1 MLNQLANDLRKNHAF
16 SPPGLP
22 TTGGGSSGA
31 KPAMSLP
38 LLTVVK
44 QMSYSWMMDGYKELK
59 SNIKTYLSYKPFF
72 GSRTKPP
79 EYCGPYRPRLL
90 SPLFFCSA
98 ACTRLFSL
106 ADKRSGTM
114 YLRLWN
120 SCRNRNSTRWAR
132 VCPNV
137 FDHVFP
143 QCLITAS
150 SKATLANATS
160 TITNKT
166 HLFESSSQLPQRLR
180 GVEL

>member
-1 MLNQLANDLRKNHAF
+1 MTCGRTAAF

-79 EYCGPYRPRLL
+79 EYCGPFLSSTSL
-90 SPLFFCSA
+90 SPLPFFCSA

-143 QCLITAS
+143 AMFDNCLVNG
-150 SKATLANATS
+150 NACKCN
-160 TITNKT
+160 IN
-166 HLFESSSQLPQRLR
+166 HNE
-180 GVEL
+180 